1 MDPPMPAIEWTS
13 PLRFAIA
20 LGLGFLIGLERES
33 TRYEEHKVVFGGV
46 RTHPL
51 ISLYGFGC
59 AWLSRDGVTFML
71 PVGLLSLAGL
81 TAISYFTKLGE
92 HRYGSKSE
100 IAALLTFVVG
110 ALALLADVWMAA
122 AIAVVNTFVLSE
134 KPVLEKYVE
143 RLDKAEFLAALK
155 FLIVSVIILPIV
167 PNEDYTEFHLNP
179 YVIWQLV
186 VLVSSIGFF
195 GYMLAKRFGESAGM
209 WLSGILGGL
218 VSSTAVAIASG
229 RKAEQDPQAGAFG
242 LQATL
247 LAGAVLYPR
256 LLVIIAFVNPE
267 FVWPLAW
274 RFAILG
280 ALGLV
285 LALTVKTSLHEAPAG
300 QGAAGLHNPFELS
313 PALLFAAL
321 YVVLSVAT
329 LLVRNAMGDA
339 GILGL
344 AAVVGVT
351 DIVPFIVPIVRHVR
365 EPTPLAMSA
374 IVLAAMSNVVVRG
387 IYYGALV
394 PGERRETSWRH
405 AVWALLH
412 LPLVFVR

>member
-1 MDPPMPAIEWTS
+1 MAQPMPAIEWTP
-13 PLRFAIA
+13 PLRFAVA

-33 TRYEEHKVVFGGV
+33 TRLEEHKVVFGGV

-59 AWLSRDGVTFML
+59 AWLSQGGTTFML
-71 PVGLLSLAGL
+71 PVGLLSLAVL

-100 IAALLTFVVG
+100 ISALLTFVVG

-143 RLDKAEFLAALK
+143 RLDKIEFLAALK
-155 FLIVSVIILPIV
+155 FLIVSVIILPVV
-167 PNEDYTEFHLNP
+167 PNEDYTQFHLNP
-179 YVIWQLV
+179 YAIWQVV

-195 GYMLAKRFGESAGM
+195 GYVLAKRYGESAGM

-229 RKAEQDPQAGAFG
+229 RRAEQDPQAGASG
-242 LQATL
+242 LQTTL

-256 LLVIIAFVNPE
+256 LLIIIAFVNSQ

-274 RFAILG
+274 RFAV
-280 ALGLV
+280 LGLLG
-285 LALTVKTSLHEAPAG
+285 LALATTVKTPQHETLTG
-300 QGAAGLHNPFELS
+300 QGAAGLQNPFELS
-313 PALLFAAL
+313 PALLFAGL
-321 YVVLSVAT
+321 YVVLSVIT
-329 LLVRNAMGDA
+329 VLVRNAMGDA
-339 GILGL
+339 GLLGL
-344 AAVVGVT
+344 SAVVGVT
-351 DIVPFIVPIVRHVR
+351 DIVPFIMPIVRYAR
-365 EPTPLAMSA
+365 EPTQLAMSA
-374 IVLAAMSNVVVRG
+374 IVVATMSNVVVRG

-394 PGERRETSWRH
+394 PAQRRETIWRH

-412 LPLVFVR
+412 LPLVLFR

>member
-1 MDPPMPAIEWTS
+1 MPAIEWT
-13 PLRFAIA
+13 PALRFAVA

-59 AWLSRDGVTFML
+59 AWLSQGGAAFML
-71 PVGLLSLAGL
+71 PAGLLSLAGL

-143 RLDKAEFLAALK
+143 RLDKIEILAALK
-155 FLIVSVIILPIV
+155 FLIASVIILPVV

-179 YVIWQLV
+179 YAIWQLV

-195 GYMLAKRFGESAGM
+195 GYMLAKRYGASAGM
-209 WLSGILGGL
+209 WLSGMLGGL

-229 RKAEQDPQAGAFG
+229 REAEQDPQAGASG

-256 LLVIIAFVNPE
+256 LLVIIAFVNPQ

-280 ALGLV
+280 ALGLA
-285 LALTVKTSLHEAPAG
+285 LAITVKTHEAPTG
-300 QGAAGLHNPFELS
+300 QGAAGLQNPFELS
-313 PALLFAAL
+313 PALLFAGL

-329 LLVRNAMGDA
+329 VLVRNAMGDA
-339 GILGL
+339 GLLGL

-351 DIVPFIVPIVRHVR
+351 DIVPFIVPIVRHAR
-365 EPTPLAMSA
+365 EPTQLAMSA
-374 IVLAAMSNVVVRG
+374 IVIAAMSNVVVRG
-387 IYYGALV
+387 IYYATLV

-412 LPLVFVR
+412 LPLVLVR

>member
-1 MDPPMPAIEWTS
+1 MPAIEWTP
-13 PLRFAIA
+13 PLRFAVA

-33 TRYEEHKVVFGGV
+33 TRLEEHKVVFGGV

-59 AWLSRDGVTFML
+59 AWLSQGGTTFML
-71 PVGLLSLAGL
+71 PVGLLSLAVL

-100 IAALLTFVVG
+100 ISALLTFVVG

-143 RLDKAEFLAALK
+143 RLDKIEFLAALK
-155 FLIVSVIILPIV
+155 FLIVSVIILPVV
-167 PNEDYTEFHLNP
+167 PNEDYTQFHLNP
-179 YVIWQLV
+179 YAIWQVV

-195 GYMLAKRFGESAGM
+195 GYVLAKRYGESAGM

-229 RKAEQDPQAGAFG
+229 RRAEQDPQAGASG
-242 LQATL
+242 LQTTL

-256 LLVIIAFVNPE
+256 LLIIIAFVNSQ

-274 RFAILG
+274 RFAV
-280 ALGLV
+280 LGLLG
-285 LALTVKTSLHEAPAG
+285 LALATTVKTPQHETLTG
-300 QGAAGLHNPFELS
+300 QGAAGLQNPFELS
-313 PALLFAAL
+313 PALLFAGL
-321 YVVLSVAT
+321 YVVLSVIT
-329 LLVRNAMGDA
+329 VLVRNAMGDA
-339 GILGL
+339 GLLGL
-344 AAVVGVT
+344 SAVVGVT
-351 DIVPFIVPIVRHVR
+351 DIVPFIMPIVRYAR
-365 EPTPLAMSA
+365 EPTQLAMSA
-374 IVLAAMSNVVVRG
+374 IVVATMSNVVVRG

-394 PGERRETSWRH
+394 PAQRRETIWRH

-412 LPLVFVR
+412 LPLVLFR